1 MGNTNDGGGFKGYE
15 KDPSHSS
22 HLAHIIGGFL
32 VNFSGLELA
41 AEVWLRALTT
51 DEVAA
56 LALKNLPLRQKIQ
69 VIYSLLD
76 AERIPPPHCN
86 EVKEIWQQVD
96 KLREIR
102 NQVAHN
108 PVLFGWHG
116 QERDAP
122 PDFAG
127 VLDHRKGSKANK
139 PQPGLISSQ
148 DIASSQDQAANLAQ
162 KLYELAEKLE
172 SIGLLPLT
180 TRE

>member
-1 MGNTNDGGGFKGYE
+1 MGSTSDGGGFRGYE

-22 HLAHIIGGFL
+22 HLATIIGGFL
-32 VNFSGLELA
+32 VNFGSLELA
-41 AEVWLRALTT
+41 AGAWLRALTT

-56 LALKNLPLRQKIQ
+56 SALNNLPLKQKIQ

-76 AERIPPPHCN
+76 AERIPQPHCS
-86 EVKEIWQQVD
+86 EVKKLWQQVD
-96 KLREIR
+96 RLREIR

-127 VLDHRKGSKANK
+127 VLDRRKGSKANK
-139 PQPGLISSQ
+139 PKPGLISGR
-148 DIASSQDQAANLAQ
+148 DIANSQDQAANLAQ
-162 KLYELAEKLE
+162 KLYEIAEKLQ

-180 TRE
+180 TSE